1 MLEQYT
7 STFHGILKKMII
19 TNADGNVLKEEEA
32 LSIIHNK
39 FDLIKKSN
47 RIICLIGNGGSSG
60 IVSHTS
66 VDLVNTCKITAFP
79 LTDTSQLTC
88 FANDFGY
95 ENVFSK
101 PLETMLSPDDALI
114 AVSSSGSSKNILN
127 AVHTAIQ
134 KKSFVITLS
143 GFKSDNLLRKKGHIN
158 FWLDS
163 ERFGMVEIGHAL
175 ILHYLTDRYGSKI
188 L

>member
-7 STFHGILKKMII
+7 STFHDILKRMII
-19 TNADGNVLKEEEA
+19 TDANSKVLKEEEA
-32 LSIIHNK
+32 LSIIHNT
-39 FDLIKKSN
+39 FDLIKKNS
-47 RIICLIGNGGSSG
+47 RIICLVGNGGSNG
-60 IVSHTS
+60 IVSHAS

-101 PLETMLSPDDALI
+101 PLETMLSSEDALI

-127 AVHTAIQ
+127 AVHTAIH
-134 KKSFVITLS
+134 KNSFVITLS
-143 GFKSDNLLRKKGHIN
+143 GFKPDNLLRKKGHIN

-163 ERFGMVEIGHAL
+163 DRFGMVEIGHAL
-175 ILHYLTDRYGSKI
+175 VLHYITDRYGSKI
-188 L
+188 

>member
-1 MLEQYT
+1 MLEQYV
-7 STFHGILKKMII
+7 STFHDILKRMIV
-19 TNADGNVLKEEEA
+19 TNADGKALNEEDA
-32 LSIIHNK
+32 LNIIHNK
-39 FDLIKKSN
+39 FDMIKKSN
-47 RIICLIGNGGSSG
+47 GIVCLVGNGGSNG

-66 VDLVNTCKITAFP
+66 VDLVNTCKIRAFP

-101 PLETMLSPDDALI
+101 PLETMLSPNDALI

-127 AVHTAIQ
+127 AVHSAVHQ
-134 KKSFVITLS
+134 NSFIITLS
-143 GFKSDNLLRKKGHIN
+143 GFKSENLLRKKGHIN

-163 ERFGMVEIGHAL
+163 DRFAMVEIGHAL
-175 ILHYLTDRYGSKI
+175 ILHYITDRYGK
-188 L
+188 LF